1 MKRGL
6 LCFFAFL
13 MATTGL
19 PGAVPI
25 EISEEFF
32 NEDIVVFYLSDFNLE
47 NPQGNP
53 LIFEYYIGNKNYP
66 CIFPEPVQISLE
78 FYFKARIRALG
89 WTNFQPIVTI
99 VLNPFTIAGPCR
111 ISNQII
117 SSNISNFFIPYDCP
131 AQVNT
136 GSPYVDLNGGQADVD
151 NTAMSRLSNS
161 ILSTGQ
167 LPAGTYSFLV
177 RMVNEGS
184 GQVSEIS
191 KNIQIV
197 SPTSL
202 ELIGPGNLVH
212 GLRDFESQFN
222 RFPMFQWESE
232 ACASCNYAIRICE
245 YVPGIHASPY
255 DAMMDEAILPFPDDG
270 DFYDVGNNITV
281 LNYDPALAG
290 RDLEFGK
297 YYVWQVEKTFETS
310 GGIQNMKSEI
320 FGFFLEDPSSKE
332 TARHIINPVEE
343 LLKELVGEDQ
353 FETLKAGQLSG
364 YQLSGMMSVNGRPI
378 TVEELRTIVNGI
390 QNGSYTIQNVF
401 VE

>member
-6 LCFFAFL
+6 ICILFLL
-13 MATTGL
+13 MATSGL
-19 PGAVPI
+19 SGAVPI

-32 NEDIVVFYLSDFNLE
+32 NEDIVIFYLSDFNLE

-66 CIFPEPVQISLE
+66 CVFPEPVQISLE
-78 FYFKARIRALG
+78 FSFKARIRAMG
-89 WTNFQPIVTI
+89 WTDYQPIATI
-99 VLNPFTIAGPCR
+99 LLNPFTIAGPCR

-117 SSNISNFFIPYDCP
+117 SSNLSNFFLPYDCP
-131 AQVNT
+131 EQVNT
-136 GSPYVDLNGGQADVD
+136 GSPYAELNGGQSDVD
-151 NTAMSRLSNS
+151 KSAMSQLSNT

-177 RMVNEGS
+177 RIVNEGT
-184 GQVSEIS
+184 GQISELT
-191 KNIQIV
+191 KNIRIV

-202 ELIGPGNLVH
+202 ELIGPGTLVH
-212 GLRDFESQFN
+212 GLQDFESLFN

-232 ACASCNYAIRICE
+232 ACASCTYAIRLCE

-255 DAMMDEAILPFPDDG
+255 DAIMDEASLPFPDDG
-270 DFYDVGNNITV
+270 GYYDVGNNITA

-297 YYVWQVEKTFETS
+297 YYVWQVEKTYETS
-310 GGIQNMKSEI
+310 GGLQNMKSEI
-320 FGFFLEDPSSKE
+320 FGLYLEDPSSAE
-332 TARHIINPVEE
+332 TARRMINPVEE
-343 LLKELVGEDQ
+343 LLKELVGENQ
-353 FETLKAGQLSG
+353 YETLKSGQLSG
-364 YQLSGMMSVNGRPI
+364 YQLSGKITVNGRP
-378 TVEELRTIVNGI
+378 VAVDELRIITNGI
-390 QNGSYTIQNVF
+390 RNGSYTIQNIF